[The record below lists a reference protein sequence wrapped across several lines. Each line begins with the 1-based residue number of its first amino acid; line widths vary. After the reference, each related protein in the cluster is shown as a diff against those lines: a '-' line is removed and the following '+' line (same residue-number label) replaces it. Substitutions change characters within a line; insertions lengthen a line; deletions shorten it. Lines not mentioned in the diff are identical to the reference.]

1 MSLFPLPHSLFLQT
15 TEKMYIYPV
24 KNAIIKL
31 IALSL
36 FLTLSLAIAPPAEA
50 SFCRDSNDHSIC
62 VLSIKRSAKNY
73 WEYRVVIS
81 IDGKKQ
87 PLEVYN
93 CRKHIKINR
102 QGDIIP
108 FQSNSSGEI
117 ICSFFKK

>member
-1 MSLFPLPHSLFLQT
+1 MSLFPISHSLFPKT
-15 TEKMYIYPV
+15 TKQMYIYPV
-24 KNAIIKL
+24 KNAIIKFITL
-31 IALSL
+31 LL
-36 FLTLSLAIAPPAEA
+36 LLTFSLAIAPPAEA
-50 SFCRDSNDHSIC
+50 SFCRNSNDHSIC

-93 CRKHIKINR
+93 CRKRIKINR

-108 FQSNSSGEI
+108 FQTNSPGEI